1 MLIVE
6 DDPATRELLR
16 RTLEGHGHQVREAA
30 NGRSA
35 LGVLADGPPALI
47 LLDLLMPEMDG
58 FEFLHAVRADARWR
72 DIPVIVLTSKDLSGT
87 ERERLNGEVEAVLQ
101 KGALSRE
108 ALTAHVSARVA
119 ASASA
124 SAKPNAGA
132 AR

>member
-1 MLIVE
+1 M
-6 DDPATRELLR
+6 
-16 RTLEGHGHQVREAA
+16 
-30 NGRSA
+30 
-35 LGVLADGPPALI
+35 LADGPPALI

-108 ALTAHVSARVA
+108 ALMAHVSARVA

-124 SAKPNAGA
+124 KPNAGA